1 MNNTINKVRR
11 PHRSNKMG
19 TKENPIILVPESA
32 HRPKLLKH
40 LLPDFIP
47 RKPTDEKKADKT
59 PDGLRT
65 NNGGIDLNKWG
76 SSERNY
82 YLENVINNKFLSH
95 LETKLALKLY
105 SIFTHKDEFY
115 FPGYIFVVRDTP
127 DYSVFSR
134 RFDDYICVLN
144 YHKTEEFHYPFE
156 GFYDLYE
163 DLELL
168 FVEDYH
174 KELSN
179 ALDSLHDFGYITVTD
194 IVEDNLDSNRHPK
207 TSFVPK
213 IDTKVVKRKPR
224 LKHIRIGRWMVHTPV
239 WYKLLTEVPLEPS
252 EPSIPQEPK
261 SAKKPEEAA
270 DIVKP

>member
-1 MNNTINKVRR
+1 MSDKPYSARR
-11 PHRSNKMG
+11 PHCSNKIG
-19 TKENPIILVPESA
+19 TKENPIMLVPESA
-32 HRPKLLKH
+32 HRPKLVKH
-40 LLPDFIP
+40 LYPDFIP
-47 RKPTDEKKADKT
+47 RKPEDEKKADKT
-59 PDGLRT
+59 SDGLRT

-105 SIFTHKDEFY
+105 SIFTHKGEFY
-115 FPGYIFVVRDTP
+115 FPGYIFIVRDTP

-144 YHKTEEFHYPFE
+144 YHKTEKYHYYFN
-156 GFYDLYE
+156 GLYDLYE

-174 KELSN
+174 KQLSN

-194 IVEDNLDSNRHPK
+194 IVEENLDSNRHPK
-207 TSFVPK
+207 TSAIPK

-239 WYKLLTEVPLEPS
+239 WSKLLLQVPS
-252 EPSIPQEPK
+252 EPSIPQKPK
-261 SAKKPEEAA
+261 SAKKAEEAA
-270 DIVKP
+270 DIVKS